1 MAGTLGFGLRRA
13 FSCLCKGILEEKR
26 MSDERHDVPNVVVA
40 EEAAAPRWVGI
51 IVVAL
56 GIVSLAALGVGWSA
70 SNHSKSLEQSFTSQE
85 QQTKQSEDVLSQR
98 LAKAEDTNAQL
109 AGELSVVTDKMKLTE
124 GELSK
129 ARLQTKKIK
138 DDDAKELAEMQN
150 QTTAQLATKASVD
163 DVSKL
168 GTDVNGV
175 KTDLDSTKNNLQMA
189 KGEFGTLIARNHDE
203 VEELRRLGERD
214 YYEFTI
220 DKKNSREKV
229 GALMVELHTTNTKK
243 SQYGVTI
250 FVDDQ
255 RHEKKNL
262 TANEPLYFFESGA
275 RAPLE
280 FVVNQVAKDKI
291 TGYLSVP
298 KANSAHAQAAVSGG
312 K

>member
-1 MAGTLGFGLRRA
+1 
-13 FSCLCKGILEEKR
+13 
-26 MSDERHDVPNVVVA
+26 MSDERQDVVIA
-40 EEAAAPRWVGI
+40 DEATAPRWVGI
-51 IVVAL
+51 VVVAL
-56 GIVSLAALGVGWSA
+56 AVVSLVALGAGWTA
-70 SNHSKSLEQSFTSQE
+70 STRSKELEQSLASQT
-85 QQTKQSEDVLSQR
+85 QQFKQNDDVISQR

-109 AGELSVVTDKMKLTE
+109 EGELSVVTDKMKLTE

-129 ARLQTKKIK
+129 ARSQAKKIK
-138 DDDAKELAEMQN
+138 EDDAKELAEMQN
-150 QTTAQLATKASVD
+150 QTNAQLATKASVD
-163 DVSKL
+163 DVNKI

-175 KTDLDSTKNNLQMA
+175 KTDLDTTKNNLQMA
-189 KGEFGTLIARNHDE
+189 RGEFGTLIARNHDE

-229 GALMVELHTTNTKK
+229 GNLMVELHTTNLKK

-255 RHEKKNL
+255 RHDKKSL

-280 FVVNQVAKDKI
+280 FVVNQVGKDKI

-298 KANSAHAQAAVSGG
+298 KANSTHAQAATSGG
-312 K
+312 N